1 MAGEKILV
9 VDDEAVVQKLIT
21 HYLTR
26 EGFQV
31 ITAGTGYTAMEI
43 IRRERPDLIILDI
56 LLPELDGLEICRE
69 IRSETDVPII
79 FLTSKSKTMDIAIG
93 LGVGG
98 DDYIKKPFD
107 PLEMVARVKAHLRRH
122 RQLRTAREAG
132 EQKKV
137 LDFPGLRI
145 DLVNRFVEVNGS
157 SVALTAREFSLLAVL
172 AGTPNRFYSAEQLME
187 LVWKNRESVDY
198 RSLMVHISNLRKKIE
213 EDPANPKYIV
223 SVRGFGYKFCGL

>member
-21 HYLTR
+21 HYLSR

-69 IRSETDVPII
+69 IRSETDVPVI
-79 FLTSKSKTMDIAIG
+79 FLTSKSETMDVALG

-122 RQLRTAREAG
+122 R
-132 EQKKV
+132 
-137 LDFPGLRI
+137 
-145 DLVNRFVEVNGS
+145 
-157 SVALTAREFSLLAVL
+157 
-172 AGTPNRFYSAEQLME
+172 
-187 LVWKNRESVDY
+187 
-198 RSLMVHISNLRKKIE
+198 
-213 EDPANPKYIV
+213 
-223 SVRGFGYKFCGL
+223 